1 MDTGKEKDK
10 GGKKSG
16 AGEAKE
22 EQTETGERGG
32 ERQGETGRDGEEKE
46 T

>member
-10 GGKKSG
+10 GGEKSG

-22 EQTETGERGG
+22 EQRETGGQQCLCRTVMMTIGG
-32 ERQGETGRDGEEKE
+32 S
-46 T
+46 